1 MLRCATVSA
10 TSIVPFRFTGGPR
23 RAIRSFRR
31 RFWIWAGVSLI
42 VVAALAIAGA
52 IYIQNELDPG
62 DPVVGVTS
70 VDVHDNEFEP
80 SAVQIT
86 AGQTVTWTWS
96 GNEDHNVVGDGLES
110 DTQSSGTYSF
120 TFNEPGTYSYECT
133 LHFFMRGEVVVQ

>member
-1 MLRCATVSA
+1 MSSVLS
-10 TSIVPFRFTGGPR
+10 
-23 RAIRSFRR
+23 RR
-31 RFWIWAGVSLI
+31 RFWIWAGAVLVI
-42 VVAALAIAGA
+42 IAVLAVAGK
-52 IYIQNELDPG
+52 IYVQSELDPG
-62 DPVVGVTS
+62 DPVPGVTA
-70 VDVHDNEFEP
+70 VDVHDDFEP
-80 SAVQIT
+80 SSIQIT